1 MAVSEF
7 WRIES
12 RHNQVV
18 RKCEALTKRV
28 EVLEATLSSL
38 TEGGPTESL
47 VDKIMKKKPIKKLKK
62 ANG

>member
-12 RHNQVV
+12 RHNQLV

-38 TEGGPTESL
+38 TEGRPNE
-47 VDKIMKKKPIKKLKK
+47 
-62 ANG
+62 